1 MLSDDPFLQDLLKT
15 TNAPLLTPLQTDGQI
30 DCVCCRTIECERYSD
45 LAVGRL
51 VWEGPVVRVVYLG
64 ELCPWV
70 GVLWEGLME

>member
-1 MLSDDPFLQDLLKT
+1 MLSDGAFLQDLLKT
-15 TNAPLLTPLQTDGQI
+15 TNAPLLTPSQTDGQI
-30 DCVCCRTIECERYSD
+30 DGVYWRPIECERYSD